1 MITLIIYAVLA
12 IACLVLALGLLRKPK
27 PHDLDETTEEKSYA
41 PSLGNGRW
49 LDLSER
55 IFDASDA
62 RWLEEE
68 LAFPKLARA
77 LELDRKRLAIRW
89 LEALQA
95 SFDELV
101 RTPETAPSSNPEG
114 SSLQGWRMSWLILR
128 FNLLVSY
135 ALLVVKLL
143 GPYHRLIPSF
153 AWVPFSQGSRQP
165 VPRAALA
172 ASRGSH

>member
-1 MITLIIYAVLA
+1 MTTLIIYATLA
-12 IACLVLALGLLRKPK
+12 IAFLVLVLGVLRKSK
-27 PHDLDETTEEKSYA
+27 PQELDEGIDEKIFA
-41 PSLGNGRW
+41 PSIGNGRW

-77 LELDRKRLAIRW
+77 LELDRKRLAVRW
-89 LEALQA
+89 LQALQT

-101 RTPETAPSSNPEG
+101 RTPEMAPSDNPEG
-114 SSLQGWRMSWLILR
+114 SSLRGWRMLWLILR

-153 AWVPFSQGSRQP
+153 AWVPFSQRAGHNVRE
-165 VPRAALA
+165 AALA
-172 ASRGSH
+172 GRGSD